1 MFYLFEFFLPCVS
14 NASLMVGLGRCII
27 TMVAF
32 VFLFSTLCCQ
42 MSPQTASFWD
52 CIVISVAFVW
62 LLCVFSNESL
72 DFLPKKIQNHIG
84 CISLL
89 FSTVG
94 FQMSPQLVLMR
105 WYIFTFLIFS
115 LNFFPIWCYICFYF
129 SLLGLFIWVCKLL
142 RWEDVKL
149 HRLHLFVF

>member
-1 MFYLFEFFLPCVS
+1 
-14 NASLMVGLGRCII
+14 
-27 TMVAF
+27 
-32 VFLFSTLCCQ
+32 

-62 LLCVFSNESL
+62 LFCVFSNESL

-105 WYIFTFLIFS
+105 WYIFTYLIFS
-115 LNFFPIWCYICFYF
+115 LSIFSQYGVTFVFTSLFWVFSYEFANCWDEKMWNYTGCICLCFKMSPQTVCLRDCIITLIAFVWLF
-129 SLLGLFIWVCKLL
+129 SNVRFKCVHKLL
-142 RWEDVKL
+142 R
-149 HRLHLFVF
+149 F